1 MTEVHKELSQK
12 LTEKNLIAFNAPFE
26 QTQLARSGYRVW
38 ENNWIDVSLMARVY
52 DNRLAEERVFSL
64 ADLEEKLLGTKTKK
78 EYLAQLKAKYGN
90 KFFNHPDIEKDPLFQ
105 GYGLN
110 DTKLNWT
117 LYNFLKD
124 KVSSKV
130 FYSLQKLQD
139 KLTAWATKGIPF
151 PRQRWIGPSTLVRF
165 LTCV

>member
-1 MTEVHKELSQK
+1 
-12 LTEKNLIAFNAPFE
+12 
-26 QTQLARSGYRVW
+26 
-38 ENNWIDVSLMARVY
+38 MARVY

-110 DTKLNWT
+110 DTKLN
-117 LYNFLKD
+117 
-124 KVSSKV
+124 
-130 FYSLQKLQD
+130 
-139 KLTAWATKGIPF
+139 
-151 PRQRWIGPSTLVRF
+151 
-165 LTCV
+165 